1 MSVFMLGGGCPI
13 VRPPHVDAKTKTAA
27 RFKSDTMTDLGIQVK
42 GGPRISKHVRVGYG
56 RHFQILLDLENFFI
70 GVLRPFLSIQRF

>member
-1 MSVFMLGGGCPI
+1 MQ
-13 VRPPHVDAKTKTAA
+13 RQKQAA

-56 RHFQILLDLENFFI
+56 RHTHGSYHDERGLLDGGANMSSGGTYAPLGTVPSQGESPI
-70 GVLRPFLSIQRF
+70 